1 MWSYPLCTR
10 HDGPALIRLSD
21 AEEIRWLCA
30 VHAAIFHKMTVMFSN
45 RRGHV
50 RDAEQGSFVR
60 MRVQDG
66 VLVGEVD
73 PTFDFES

>member
-1 MWSYPLCTR
+1 M
-10 HDGPALIRLSD
+10 
-21 AEEIRWLCA
+21 
-30 VHAAIFHKMTVMFSN
+30 AAHCSRGDLPQNDCNILN

-60 MRVQDG
+60 MRVPDG

-73 PTFDFES
+73 PTFDFESRWDADEMKSGKKKFG

>member
-1 MWSYPLCTR
+1 M
-10 HDGPALIRLSD
+10 
-21 AEEIRWLCA
+21 A
-30 VHAAIFHKMTVMFSN
+30 VHCSRGDLPQNDCNVLN